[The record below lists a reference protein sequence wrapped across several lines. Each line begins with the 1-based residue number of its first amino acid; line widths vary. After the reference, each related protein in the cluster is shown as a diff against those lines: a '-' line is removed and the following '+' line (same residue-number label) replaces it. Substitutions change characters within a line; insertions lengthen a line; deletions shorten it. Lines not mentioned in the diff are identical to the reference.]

1 VFVNKLF
8 ETYLSVKVLN
18 SSSLNI
24 YAINSTGHQT
34 ETAFHL
40 KCSRHLVI
48 PQNREK
54 KGRISRLC
62 AGGVALVPVT
72 DP

>member
-8 ETYLSVKVLN
+8 KKSLSVKVLN

-24 YAINSTGHQT
+24 YAISSTGHQT

-54 KGRISRLC
+54 KGRNARIC
-62 AGGVALVPVT
+62 AGGIAVVPVT